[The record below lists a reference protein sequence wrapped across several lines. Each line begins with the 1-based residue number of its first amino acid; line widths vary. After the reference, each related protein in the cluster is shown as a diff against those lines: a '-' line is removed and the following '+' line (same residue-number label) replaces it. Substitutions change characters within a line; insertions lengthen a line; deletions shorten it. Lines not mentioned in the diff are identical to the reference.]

1 METERG
7 RERERDCVG
16 IILTCVLYKSVV
28 FDNFESG
35 IPNKVCQA
43 FTRRNALE
51 STERIG
57 FIMTSLT
64 VYRGKA
70 HNLTQT
76 PETHF
81 DIHQSSRGCIRYPTK
96 TLEGHYNCTLCSP
109 SIIPSLQVARCM
121 LNPFKNTFGNASLQT
136 KLCIFPLVS
145 IGFFFSQSDH

>member
-1 METERG
+1 MTPCETGMETERG

-16 IILTCVLYKSVV
+16 IVLTCVLYKSVV

-64 VYRGKA
+64 VYRG
-70 HNLTQT
+70 
-76 PETHF
+76 
-81 DIHQSSRGCIRYPTK
+81 
-96 TLEGHYNCTLCSP
+96 
-109 SIIPSLQVARCM
+109 
-121 LNPFKNTFGNASLQT
+121 
-136 KLCIFPLVS
+136 
-145 IGFFFSQSDH
+145 